1 MKQMLKK
8 AIIPTIALSL
18 VFMLPAR
25 AVEPSLNVKAQQQT
39 APALPS
45 EIAFQIPMNTYCSSE
60 NSLDFSF
67 QLSNAL
73 GTAADLTLYL
83 YGQDGTAFN
92 EEGSSYREIQSSLV
106 PGKAFQL
113 KGNAT
118 GTYHINFGN
127 HKKCNERVY
136 MGKIVVNSGQASV
149 LARGWVEMSGRFE
162 DVTVNGNNKVDL
174 AVVAPSASAAPIAP
188 TAAEAPAAAAVETT
202 VQP

>member
-1 MKQMLKK
+1 MKQMFKK
-8 AIIPTIALSL
+8 VIIPTIALSL

-25 AVEPSLNVKAQQQT
+25 AVEPSLSASTQQQ
-39 APALPS
+39 AALPS

-73 GTAADLTLYL
+73 STTSDLTLYL
-83 YGQDGTAFN
+83 YGQDGSSFN
-92 EEGSSYREIQSSLV
+92 EEGSSYREIQSSIV

-113 KGNAT
+113 KANAT

-127 HKKCNERVY
+127 HKKCSERLY
-136 MGKIVVNSGQASV
+136 MGKIVANSGQASV
-149 LARGWVEMSGRFE
+149 LARGWVEVNGRFE

-174 AVVAPSASAAPIAP
+174 AVAAPAASAAPKAP
-188 TAAEAPAAAAVETT
+188 TAEPAAASAVETT
-202 VQP
+202 LQP